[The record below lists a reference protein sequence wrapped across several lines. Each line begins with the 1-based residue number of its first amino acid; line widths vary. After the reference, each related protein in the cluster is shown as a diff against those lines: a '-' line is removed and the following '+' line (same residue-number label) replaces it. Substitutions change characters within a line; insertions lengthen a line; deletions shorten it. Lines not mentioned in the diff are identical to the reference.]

1 MLSESRRLK
10 IAILSP
16 ICPESL
22 AQLGIAHEV
31 DLTLT
36 ASPAELADLVS
47 RVDVVVVRSGIN
59 LDQPLLERT
68 RRLRLII
75 RAGIGL
81 DNIDLESARQ
91 RGIRVISIP
100 LSVDS
105 VAEHIFGLAIAVSRR
120 LIQQHQAMANGRW
133 EKHGVHLQSLFG
145 RRLGLIGFGRIGQR
159 AAELG
164 RAFRMEVLAYDRSP
178 EKAEKQAAA
187 KAMEVRFVDLP
198 TLLAEADVVTLQTP
212 LNEASRNM
220 LNATSLAVM
229 KREAILINVGRG
241 GLVDEKAL
249 FAALNDGQIAGAALD
264 VFDPEPPRN
273 NPLFTLP
280 NFLGTP
286 HVAAQSVQAQSQVGE
301 AVIKIVNAFAMGAD
315 PTRFGTFV
323 V

>member
-1 MLSESRRLK
+1 MLSESVRLR

-16 ICPESL
+16 IWPASVVQLEISHDVEL
-22 AQLGIAHEV
+22 A
-31 DLTLT
+31 LT
-36 ASPAELADLVS
+36 ASAAELADIVS
-47 RVDVVVVRSGIN
+47 QVDVVVMRSGIN
-59 LDQPLLERT
+59 LDQSVLKRT

-75 RAGIGL
+75 RAGVGL
-81 DNIDLESARQ
+81 DNIDLEAARQ
-91 RGIRVISIP
+91 RNIRVISIP
-100 LSVDS
+100 LSVDA
-105 VAEHIFGLAIAVSRR
+105 VAEHIFGLAIAISRR
-120 LIQQHQAMANGRW
+120 LLEQHKAMADGRW
-133 EKHGVHLQSLFG
+133 EKHAGHLQSLFG

-178 EKAEKQAAA
+178 EKAGKQAAA
-187 KAMEVRFVDLP
+187 RALEVKLVDFH

-212 LNEASRNM
+212 LNEASHHM

-229 KREAILINVGRG
+229 KCEAILINVGRG

-264 VFDPEPPRN
+264 VFDPEPPSN

-286 HVAAQSVQAQSQVGE
+286 HVAAQTVQAQSQVGE
-301 AVIKIVNAFAMGAD
+301 AVVKLVNAFAVGAD
-315 PTRFGTFV
+315 WSHYGTV
-323 V
+323 VV